1 MIKKFEYFLYLIFI
15 LVGITSCLNDSSFNK
30 DKIFRYN
37 EHSNISSL
45 DPAFSSTLR
54 NIWPVN
60 QLFNGLVQLDDSLNI
75 KPDLSK
81 NWEISEDGKTYAFKI
96 KKNIFFS

>member
-1 MIKKFEYFLYLIFI
+1 MIKKFEYFLYWIFI
-15 LVGITSCLNDSSFNK
+15 LVCITSCFNDSSFNK

-75 KPDLSK
+75 YLKAGEFQRMVKLIHLKSK
-81 NWEISEDGKTYAFKI
+81 K
-96 KKNIFFS
+96 IFFFINQ